1 MTAKFIKSLCPCLL
15 GVVLGS
21 AQAQTVSF
29 TEAWSRVIQQDDGLA
44 AEQAGVEG
52 PATAGGGQGHVPAQR
67 WMCGASYTHLDQP
80 MELDMLD
87 LNPIANHPEFGKV
100 LGPVMQ
106 ALNLSPSDFV
116 TPSPSRTW

>member
-1 MTAKFIKSLCPCLL
+1 MTSRFIKSLCPCLL
-15 GVVLGS
+15 GIVLGS

-44 AEQAGVEG
+44 AEQAGVER
-52 PATAGGGQGHVPAQR
+52 AQQLR
-67 WMCGASYTHLDQP
+67 EAAKAMYLPKVDVGASYTHLDQP

-100 LGPVMQ
+100 LGPPAHQ
-106 ALNLSPSDFV
+106 AERGD
-116 TPSPSRTW
+116 

>member
-44 AEQAGVEG
+44 AEQAGVER
-52 PATAGGGQGHVPAQR
+52 AQQLR
-67 WMCGASYTHLDQP
+67 EAAKAMYLPKVDVGASYTHLDQP

-116 TPSPSRTW
+116 TPLTKQNV